1 MRQGLCRQSSRAE
14 EVRCARR
21 SPVSSPDCAEGAYNS
36 PTYRTGPAR
45 ARVGTARC
53 VKGMP
58 CQAMPCQTAQRQ
70 TMPCQTLQT
79 SQEPFLGMRVL
90 TVFDDRRSGRRRCAP
105 RWASMQIRGA
115 REKLEIL
122 IVLRACPHRHGG
134 CAGAL
139 QQGEGQRKGARHVRL
154 CCSCLPTGGFR
165 RPARP
170 TSQPGLLSSK
180 PRGAVQT
187 QGTWRS
193 ALFSVPMLIANDPA
207 PVPFADGRRAPP
219 TIGTA
224 SCRT

>member
-45 ARVGTARC
+45 ARMGTARC
-53 VKGMP
+53 VKGVP

-70 TMPCQTLQT
+70 TMPCQTQAKNR
-79 SQEPFLGMRVL
+79 SWACAL
-90 TVFDDRRSGRRRCAP
+90 TVFDDRCSGRWRCAP
-105 RWASMQIRGA
+105 RRASMQIRGA

-122 IVLRACPHRHGG
+122 IVLRACPRRHGG

-139 QQGEGQRKGARHVRL
+139 QQGKGQRKGARHVRL
-154 CCSCLPTGGFR
+154 CCSCLPTGGSR

-193 ALFSVPMLIANDPA
+193 ALFSVPMLIANAPA

-219 TIGTA
+219 TNGTA